1 MFTNTNV
8 LYLKDSYLVLKL
20 SQIFLSLY
28 LILIL
33 FLESSWWVDQGDR
46 LWFRWQNHPG
56 GIQIGSCRNSFNWGF
71 LNVCLVHV
79 CTCTYFTKE
88 WKKRL
93 NVILKSKWKHI
104 WMKLSTYDILLL
116 PIKIQNKDH
125 ILTFYVY
132 CLWLW
137 PVLPPVPSISN
148 NWAEESNNHAKLL
161 KCFR

>member
-56 GIQIGSCRNSFNWGF
+56 GIQIGSCRNSFNRRF

-88 WKKRL
+88 WKKEIKR
-93 NVILKSKWKHI
+93 
-104 WMKLSTYDILLL
+104 Y
-116 PIKIQNKDH
+116 IKIQMKAYLNETKYIRH
-125 ILTFYVY
+125 LTFAHKNSKQRLYVVLKYPY
-132 CLWLW
+132 CL
-137 PVLPPVPSISN
+137 VKRSSASEQYI
-148 NWAEESNNHAKLL
+148 
-161 KCFR
+161 FGF